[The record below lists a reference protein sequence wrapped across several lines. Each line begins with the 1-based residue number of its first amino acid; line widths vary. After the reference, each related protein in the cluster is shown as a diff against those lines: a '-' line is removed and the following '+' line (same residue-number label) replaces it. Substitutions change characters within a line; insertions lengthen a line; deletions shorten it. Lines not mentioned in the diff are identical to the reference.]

1 MSMYCYDRSCIVN
14 MRIMGYTI
22 YMSPKHSNTQYL
34 DSKRAVNKKSGTL
47 KPFIITLLA
56 TLAIGTVVIVVS
68 VLKDSGDTLESV
80 NTAEDKDAI
89 VAPKVYEIDGSDS
102 ALQEGTEDA
111 GDDDGGEPVGR
122 YAALLADEELC
133 REQRIYGKDAMYA
146 DEISLLFAGDVSF
159 AEGYDNISSL
169 RLRGGEIDAA
179 FNDAALKAMQEADV
193 FMVNNE
199 FTYSTR
205 GTPTE
210 DKQYT
215 LRAKPET
222 VRYLTDMGVD
232 IVSLANNHTY
242 DYGEI
247 SLLDTIDT
255 LESEGIPYV
264 GAGRDIEEAVKPVYF
279 IVNDIKIG
287 VVSATQIE
295 KLDNP
300 DTKGA
305 TETSAGVFRCWNSS
319 RVFDVIAQT
328 KADSDYCVVYV
339 HWGTELM
346 ENTDWAQD
354 ELAPKLAAAGADLI
368 IGDHPH
374 ILQKIDYIG
383 DTPVIY
389 SLGNYWFNGKTRD
402 TGLLEVTLD
411 LEGNTNTVR
420 FIPALQSG
428 SVTSVLDGVEKLRIL
443 DYMQSISPHVV
454 IDTEGYVRR
463 R

>member
-1 MSMYCYDRSCIVN
+1 MHNNRKKAQHVDR
-14 MRIMGYTI
+14 Y
-22 YMSPKHSNTQYL
+22 
-34 DSKRAVNKKSGTL
+34 NKKRQGGNGLKGKAL
-47 KPFIITLLA
+47 KPFVIALAVTL
-56 TLAIGTVVIVVS
+56 TVGFALLLIMAGRNRLSKSDKKGKLTV
-68 VLKDSGDTLESV
+68 
-80 NTAEDKDAI
+80 TAQVFNIDKDDTGKI
-89 VAPKVYEIDGSDS
+89 VPSGKGSDS
-102 ALQEGTEDA
+102 DMTASSDGSRYGTIIE
-111 GDDDGGEPVGR
+111 
-122 YAALLADEELC
+122 DEELC
-133 REQRIYGKDAMYA
+133 RQQHIYPKESTYD

-179 FNDAALKAMQEADV
+179 FNEAALTTMREADV

-205 GTPTE
+205 GTATAE
-210 DKQYT
+210 KQYT
-215 LRAKPET
+215 LRANPDT
-222 VRYLTDMGVD
+222 VRYLGDMGVD

-247 SLLDTIDT
+247 SLLDTLDT
-255 LESEGIPYV
+255 LESVDMPYV
-264 GAGRDIEEAVKPVYF
+264 GAGRNIEEAIKPAYF
-279 IVNDIKIG
+279 IVNDVKIAI
-287 VVSATQIE
+287 VSATQIE
-295 KLDNP
+295 KLDYP

-305 TETSAGVFRCWNSS
+305 TESSAGVFRCWNSS
-319 RVFDVIAQT
+319 KIFDVIAD
-328 KADSDYCVVYV
+328 ASENSDYCVVYV

-346 ENTDWAQD
+346 EQTDWAQD
-354 ELAPKLAAAGADLI
+354 ELAPKLVKAGADLI

-411 LEGNTNTVR
+411 TQGQLNTVR

-428 SVTSVLDGVEKLRIL
+428 SVTSVLSGEDKERVM
-443 DYMQSISPHVV
+443 DYMRSISPRVS
-454 IDTEGYVRR
+454 IDTDGYVTKK
-463 R
+463 

>member
-1 MSMYCYDRSCIVN
+1 MHNNRKKAQYVDR
-14 MRIMGYTI
+14 Y
-22 YMSPKHSNTQYL
+22 
-34 DSKRAVNKKSGTL
+34 NKKRQGGNGLKGNAL
-47 KPFIITLLA
+47 KPFVIALAVTL
-56 TLAIGTVVIVVS
+56 TVGFALLLIMAGRNRLSKSDKKGKLTV
-68 VLKDSGDTLESV
+68 
-80 NTAEDKDAI
+80 TAQVFNIDKDDTGKI
-89 VAPKVYEIDGSDS
+89 VPSGKGSDS
-102 ALQEGTEDA
+102 DMTTSSDGSRYGTIIE
-111 GDDDGGEPVGR
+111 
-122 YAALLADEELC
+122 DEELC
-133 REQRIYGKDAMYA
+133 RQQHIYPKESTYD

-179 FNDAALKAMQEADV
+179 FNEAALTTMREADV

-205 GTPTE
+205 GTPTAE
-210 DKQYT
+210 KQYT
-215 LRAKPET
+215 LRADPDT
-222 VRYLTDMGVD
+222 VRYLGDMGVD

-247 SLLDTIDT
+247 SLLDTLDT
-255 LESEGIPYV
+255 LESVDMPYV
-264 GAGRDIEEAVKPVYF
+264 GAGRNIEEAIKPAYF
-279 IVNDIKIG
+279 IVNDVKIAI
-287 VVSATQIE
+287 VSATQIE
-295 KLDNP
+295 KLDYP

-305 TETSAGVFRCWNSS
+305 TENSAGVFRCWNSS
-319 RVFDVIAQT
+319 KIFDVIAD
-328 KADSDYCVVYV
+328 ASENSDYCVVYV

-346 ENTDWAQD
+346 EQTDWAQD
-354 ELAPKLAAAGADLI
+354 ELAPKLVKAGADLI

-411 LEGNTNTVR
+411 TQGQLNTVR

-428 SVTSVLDGVEKLRIL
+428 SVTSVLSGEDKERVM
-443 DYMQSISPHVV
+443 DYMRSISPRVS
-454 IDTEGYVRR
+454 IDPDGYVTKK
-463 R
+463 